1 MHGMPYSGTHRK
13 YSMTKPKAPKKSGNR
28 KPSKASEAPGRH
40 VRAADVAGYG
50 KLALDATLGV
60 VDMVGAMHHR
70 IVDTPGVLEHPLAK
84 ALSEAADL
92 VLGGIRE
99 IAHSTREGVDRL
111 VQDIAP
117 DIAQM
122 ESSVQR
128 EAVVSAFN
136 GVVGDHLA
144 SSNNPLAITMRLRRN
159 GQALELSKPALQAA
173 VATTVAASI
182 SGKILLLV
190 HGSCM
195 NDLQWMRQNHDHGAA
210 LAAAHGF
217 TAVYLHY
224 NTGLH
229 ISSNGRQL
237 ASLLQELV
245 QAWPTAVQELVI
257 VAHSMGGLVSRS
269 ACHYA
274 QQAGLDWL
282 SRLSRMVFLGSP
294 HHGAPLERGGNW
306 VTILLGAMPS
316 TSAYAG
322 LAKIRSSGI
331 TDLRHGSLL
340 DEDWAQG
347 DRFAHTTD
355 LPGFVALPASVQCYA
370 VGAVLNKDL
379 DNLGATVL
387 GDGMVPL
394 KSALGQHD
402 DPQRC
407 LDIPETNQAIFYG
420 LNHLDLLNHPDV
432 FAQLRRWLV
441 GD

>member
-1 MHGMPYSGTHRK
+1 
-13 YSMTKPKAPKKSGNR
+13 MTKPKAPKKSGNR
-28 KPSKASEAPGRH
+28 KPSKASGEAPGRH
-40 VRAADVAGYG
+40 VRATDIAGYG

-60 VDMVGAMHHR
+60 VDMMGVMHR
-70 IVDTPGVLEHPLAK
+70 KIVDTPGVLESPLLK
-84 ALSEAADL
+84 AVSEAADL
-92 VLGGIRE
+92 VLGGIRDV
-99 IAHSTREGVDRL
+99 AHSTREGVDRL
-111 VQDIAP
+111 VKDIAP

-122 ESSVQR
+122 QSSAQR

-144 SSNNPLAITMRLRRN
+144 SSSNPLTITMRLRQN
-159 GQALELSKPALQAA
+159 GQALELSKPALQAMT
-173 VATTVAASI
+173 ATTAAAPI

-195 NDLQWMRQNHDHGAA
+195 NDLQWMRKNHDHGAA

-224 NTGLH
+224 NSGLH

-245 QAWPTAVQELVI
+245 HAWPTAVQELVI

-274 QQAGLDWL
+274 QQTGLDWL
-282 SRLSRMVFLGSP
+282 SHLSRMVFLGTP

-306 VTILLGAMPS
+306 VTILLEAMPS
-316 TSAYAG
+316 TSTYAG
-322 LAKIRSSGI
+322 LAKIRSSGV

-340 DEDWAQG
+340 DEDWAEG
-347 DRFAHTTD
+347 DRFAHSTD
-355 LPGFVALPASVQCYA
+355 LPGFVALPAHVKCYA
-370 VGAVLNKDL
+370 VGAVFNKEL

-394 KSALGQHD
+394 NSALGRHA

-407 LDIPETNQAIFYG
+407 LDIPDTHQATFYG

-432 FAQLRRWLV
+432 FAQLQRWLV
-441 GD
+441 ES

>member
-1 MHGMPYSGTHRK
+1 MRITICISTHRK
-13 YSMTKPKAPKKSGNR
+13 NAMTKPKAPKKSGNR
-28 KPSKASEAPGRH
+28 KPSKAPGEAPGRH
-40 VRAADVAGYG
+40 VRAADIAGYG

-60 VDMVGAMHHR
+60 VDMMGAMHR
-70 IVDTPGVLEHPLAK
+70 KIVDTPGVLENPLAK
-84 ALSEAADL
+84 AVSEATDL

-99 IAHSTREGVDRL
+99 VAHSTREGVDRL
-111 VQDIAP
+111 VADLAP
-117 DIAQM
+117 DVARM

-144 SSNNPLAITMRLRRN
+144 SSNNPLTITMCLRQN
-159 GQALELSKPALQAA
+159 GQAFELSKSALQAA
-173 VATTVAASI
+173 API

-195 NDLQWMRQNHDHGAA
+195 NDLQWTRQDHNHGTA
-210 LAAAHGF
+210 LVAAHGF

-237 ASLLQELV
+237 AGLV
-245 QAWPTAVQELVI
+245 QDLVHVWPTEVQELVI

-282 SRLSRMVFLGSP
+282 SHLSRMVFLGSP

-306 VTILLGAMPS
+306 VTILLGALPS
-316 TSAYAG
+316 TNAYAG

-340 DEDWAQG
+340 DEDWAEG
-347 DRFAHTTD
+347 DRFAHSTD
-355 LPGFVALPASVQCYA
+355 LPTFVPLPAAVKCYA
-370 VGAVLNKDL
+370 AGAVLNKKLDDL
-379 DNLGATVL
+379 SATLL

-394 KSALGQHD
+394 DSALGKHD

-407 LDIPETNQAIFYG
+407 LGIPESNQATFYG
-420 LNHLDLLNHPDV
+420 LNHLDLLSHPDV
-432 FAQLRRWLV
+432 FAQLQRWLV
-441 GD
+441 EN

>member
-1 MHGMPYSGTHRK
+1 
-13 YSMTKPKAPKKSGNR
+13 MTKPKAPRKSGNR
-28 KPSKASEAPGRH
+28 KPSQASQASETSESSGAAPGRH

-60 VDMVGAMHHR
+60 VDMVGAMHR
-70 IVDTPGVLEHPLAK
+70 KIVDTPGVLEHPLTK

-111 VQDIAP
+111 VQDITP

-122 ESSVQR
+122 ESSAQR

-173 VATTVAASI
+173 VTTTAAAPI

-237 ASLLQELV
+237 AGLLQELV
-245 QAWPTAVQELVI
+245 HAWPIDVQELVI

-282 SRLSRMVFLGSP
+282 SHLSRMVFLGSP

-306 VTILLGAMPS
+306 VTLLLEAMPS

-322 LAKIRSSGI
+322 LAKIRSSGV

-370 VGAVLNKDL
+370 VGAVLNKEL
-379 DNLGATVL
+379 DNLGATLL

-394 KSALGQHD
+394 DSALGKHD

-407 LDIPETNQAIFYG
+407 LGIPETHQAIFYG
-420 LNHLDLLNHPDV
+420 LNHLDLLNHPEV
-432 FAQLRRWLV
+432 FAQLQRWLV
-441 GD
+441 EG

>member
-1 MHGMPYSGTHRK
+1 
-13 YSMTKPKAPKKSGNR
+13 MTKPKAPKKSASDKSESDNR
-28 KPSKASEAPGRH
+28 APPKKAPKVALGQH

-60 VDMVGAMHHR
+60 VDMMGVMHR
-70 IVDTPGVLEHPLAK
+70 KIVDTPGVLESPLAK
-84 ALSEAADL
+84 ALSEATDL

-99 IAHSTREGVDRL
+99 VAHSTRAGVDRL
-111 VQDIAP
+111 VQDLAP
-117 DIAQM
+117 GIAQM
-122 ESSVQR
+122 ESSAQR

-144 SSNNPLAITMRLRRN
+144 SSNNPLATTMRLRQN

-173 VATTVAASI
+173 ATAATAPF
-182 SGKILLLV
+182 SGKIVLLV

-195 NDLQWMRQNHDHGAA
+195 NDLQWMRQNHNHGAA

-245 QAWPTAVQELVI
+245 NAWPTAVQELVI

-282 SRLSRMVFLGSP
+282 AHLRRMVFLGTP

-306 VTILLGAMPS
+306 VTLLLSAIPS
-316 TSAYAG
+316 TSTYAG

-331 TDLRHGSLL
+331 TDLRHGSLR
-340 DEDWAQG
+340 DEDWSQG
-347 DRFAHTTD
+347 DRFAHSTD
-355 LPGFVALPASVQCYA
+355 LPIFVALPAQVKCYA
-370 VGAVLNKDL
+370 VGAVMNKEL

-394 KSALGQHD
+394 NSALGKHD

-420 LNHLDLLNHPDV
+420 LNHLDLLSHPDV
-432 FAQLRRWLV
+432 FAQLQRWLV
-441 GD
+441 ES

>member
-1 MHGMPYSGTHRK
+1 
-13 YSMTKPKAPKKSGNR
+13 MTKPKAPKAPKKSDSGDSGHSDNR
-28 KPSKASEAPGRH
+28 TPPKKAPKAAPGRH

-60 VDMVGAMHHR
+60 VDMVGAMHR
-70 IVDTPGVLEHPLAK
+70 KIVDTPGVLEIPLAK
-84 ALSEAADL
+84 ALSEATDL

-99 IAHSTREGVDRL
+99 VAHSTREGVDRL
-111 VQDIAP
+111 VADLAP
-117 DIAQM
+117 DITQM
-122 ESSVQR
+122 ESSAQR

-144 SSNNPLAITMRLRRN
+144 SSNNPLTITMRMRQN
-159 GQALELSKPALQAA
+159 GQALELSKPALQTAI
-173 VATTVAASI
+173 TPI

-195 NDLQWMRQNHDHGAA
+195 NDLQWTRQNHDHGAA

-237 ASLLQELV
+237 ASLVQELV
-245 QAWPTAVQELVI
+245 HVWPTAVQELVI

-274 QQAGLDWL
+274 QQMGLDWL
-282 SRLSRMVFLGSP
+282 SHLSRMVFLGAP

-306 VTILLGAMPS
+306 VTILLEAIPS

-322 LAKIRSSGI
+322 LAKIRSSGV

-347 DRFAHTTD
+347 DRFAHSTD
-355 LPGFVALPASVQCYA
+355 LPIFVALPAQVKCYA
-370 VGAVLNKDL
+370 VGAVMNKEL

-394 KSALGQHD
+394 NSALGKHD

-407 LDIPETNQAIFYG
+407 LGIPETNQAIFYG

-432 FAQLRRWLV
+432 FAQLQRWMV
-441 GD
+441 AS

>member
-1 MHGMPYSGTHRK
+1 
-13 YSMTKPKAPKKSGNR
+13 MTKPKAPKKSGNR
-28 KPSKASEAPGRH
+28 KPSKAPGEAPGRH

-60 VDMVGAMHHR
+60 VDMMGAMHR
-70 IVDTPGVLEHPLAK
+70 KIVDTPGVLESPLLK
-84 ALSEAADL
+84 AVSEAADL
-92 VLGGIRE
+92 VLGGIRDV
-99 IAHSTREGVDRL
+99 AHSTREGVDRL
-111 VQDIAP
+111 VKDIAP

-122 ESSVQR
+122 QSSAQR

-144 SSNNPLAITMRLRRN
+144 SSNNPLTITMRLRQN
-159 GQALELSKPALQAA
+159 GQALELSKPALQTMA
-173 VATTVAASI
+173 ATTAAAPI

-195 NDLQWMRQNHDHGAA
+195 NDLQWMRKNHDHGAA

-224 NTGLH
+224 NSGLH

-245 QAWPTAVQELVI
+245 HAWPTEVQELVI

-282 SRLSRMVFLGSP
+282 SHLSRMVFLGTP

-306 VTILLGAMPS
+306 VTILLEA
-316 TSAYAG
+316 
-322 LAKIRSSGI
+322 
-331 TDLRHGSLL
+331 
-340 DEDWAQG
+340 
-347 DRFAHTTD
+347 
-355 LPGFVALPASVQCYA
+355 
-370 VGAVLNKDL
+370 
-379 DNLGATVL
+379 
-387 GDGMVPL
+387 
-394 KSALGQHD
+394 
-402 DPQRC
+402 
-407 LDIPETNQAIFYG
+407 
-420 LNHLDLLNHPDV
+420 
-432 FAQLRRWLV
+432 
-441 GD
+441 